1 MTSRRML
8 ASALAI
14 GIFTAPLIGAVPVSA
29 AQGERAGG
37 TIVLT
42 TAISGTPITLGANVV
57 LYRRGPLYRLDLVSL
72 HIPGAD
78 ATTTAMISALLAPG
92 GATVIYDGATGTLAA
107 YSNANHRYYTQ
118 ARDTSTATAL
128 PPAAANAP
136 RTGGDPLA
144 LLGTIAKATRDLQRA
159 AIVVTGAG
167 SVNGRPTT
175 NIEVTLERRAS
186 TDRFHAIVALANDL
200 DGFPLDIDAESHGW
214 SGFTGHFKLDLS
226 SVEAATPGAD
236 IFAIPAGYTRVNDL
250 GEVLRPH

>member
-1 MTSRRML
+1 ML

-226 SVEAATPGAD
+226 SVEAATPDAD

>member
-1 MTSRRML
+1 MTNRRMF

-14 GIFTAPLIGAVPVSA
+14 GIFTAPFIGAVPVSA
-29 AQGERAGG
+29 ADGERASG

-42 TAISGTPITLGANVV
+42 TAISGTPLTLGADVV

-72 HIPGAD
+72 KIPGAD
-78 ATTTAMISALLAPG
+78 ATTAAMISALLAPG
-92 GATVIYDGATGTLAA
+92 GATVIYDGATGTLSA
-107 YSNANHRYYTQ
+107 YSNANHSYYTQ
-118 ARDTSTATAL
+118 AHDTSTATAL
-128 PPAAANAP
+128 PPAATNAP

-144 LLGTIAKATRDLQRA
+144 LLGNIAKASRDLQRA

-214 SGFTGHFKLDLS
+214 SGFTGHFKLDLP
-226 SVEAATPGAD
+226 SVEAATPSD
-236 IFAIPAGYTRVNDL
+236 DTFAIPAGYKRVGDL